1 MKLFQSKSN
10 GKAMIVLKHV
20 ALVYPYDFP
29 SYPLERDDYPSI
41 SVTVI
46 GETTS
51 LVYDDEEVR
60 DQDYND
66 LIKALEED
74 N

>member
-1 MKLFQSKSN
+1 MKLFRSKSN
-10 GKAMIVLKHV
+10 GNAMIVLKHV
-20 ALVYPYDFP
+20 ACVYPYDFP
-29 SYPLERDDYPSI
+29 SYSLECDDYPSI
-41 SVTVI
+41 NVTVI

-51 LVYDDEEVR
+51 LVYDDEKVR

-66 LIKALEED
+66 LIKALEEL

>member
-1 MKLFQSKSN
+1 MKLFQSKAN

-20 ALVYPYDFP
+20 ALVYPCDHP
-29 SYPLERDDYPSI
+29 AYPLDNDDYPSI
-41 SVTVI
+41 HVTVI

-51 LVYDDEEVR
+51 LLYEDEEVR

-66 LIKALEED
+66 LIKALEEL

>member
-1 MKLFQSKSN
+1 MKLFQSKSIHN
-10 GKAMIVLKHV
+10 AMIVLKHV
-20 ALVYPYDFP
+20 ALVYPCNLPAHRVD
-29 SYPLERDDYPSI
+29 RDVWPSI

-46 GETTS
+46 GEKTS
-51 LVYDDEEVR
+51 LLYEDKEVR

-66 LIKALEED
+66 LIKALEEL